1 MVELTVATD
10 RRSHV
15 VDITAQ
21 VRSAVGEPPADAAAV
36 LVYVP
41 HTTAGVIVNEG
52 DDPAVG
58 RDLEMT
64 FGRLVDEGWPWEHQE
79 EGNVNP
85 WAHPRAA
92 LTASSIVIPLVDG
105 KLALGTYQSIFFCEF
120 DGPKTRRVLV
130 GTLR

>member
-1 MVELTVATD
+1 MREVTVTTE
-10 RRSHV
+10 RRTHV

-21 VRSAVGEPPADAAAV
+21 VRDALGEPPSDAAAC

-41 HTTAGVIVNEG
+41 HTTAGVVINEG

-58 RDLEMT
+58 RDLEMA
-64 FGRLVDEGWPWEHQE
+64 FERIVDDGWPWEHLE

-85 WAHPRAA
+85 WSHPRTA
-92 LTASSIVIPLVDG
+92 LTASSVVIPLVDG
-105 KLALGTYQSIFFCEF
+105 RLGLGTWQAIFFCEF